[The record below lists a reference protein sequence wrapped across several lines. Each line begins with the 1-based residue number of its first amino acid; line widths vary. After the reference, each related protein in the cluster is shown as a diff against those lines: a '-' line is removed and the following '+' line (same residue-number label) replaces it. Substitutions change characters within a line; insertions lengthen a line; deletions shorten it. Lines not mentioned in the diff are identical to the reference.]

1 MGRKQTSTQ
10 DAAATKARIIEAAE
24 NLFRDVGYA
33 KTTVSDIAK
42 DLGMS
47 PANVYRYF
55 KTKASI
61 NESIC
66 DRIVR
71 NIESQCFESLVKDG
85 TSTQRLTRFIL
96 QYFKA
101 IKSNI
106 IKEKRLHD
114 MVSIA
119 VTEHW
124 SVIRSHSER
133 VRDLLRIIIE
143 QGIDS
148 DEFRTVNSI
157 KAAIAVHQA
166 VAFFAYPSLVEHLVM
181 DAENN
186 GTDMEEELK
195 QLLDLILHGLRSNC
209 E

>member
-1 MGRKQTSTQ
+1 MGRKQTPTQ
-10 DAAATKARIIEAAE
+10 DVAATRSRIIDAAE

-42 DLGMS
+42 VLGMS

-55 KTKASI
+55 PTKASI

-66 DRIVR
+66 DRLVR
-71 NIESQCFESLVKDG
+71 NIESQCFESLIEDG
-85 TSTQRLTRFIL
+85 TSTQRLTRFIFK
-96 QYFKA
+96 YFRV
-101 IKSNI
+101 IKNNI

-114 MVSIA
+114 MISIA
-119 VTEHW
+119 VDEHW

-148 DEFRTVNSI
+148 GEFRTVNSA
-157 KAAIAVHQA
+157 KAATAVHQA
-166 VAFFAYPSLVEHLVM
+166 IAFFAYPSLVEHLVK

-186 GTDMEEELK
+186 GNDMEEELT
-195 QLLDLILHGLRSNC
+195 QLLDLILCGLRSNC